1 MRETLRGAPVRYM
14 VFLRLFPIVRC
25 LSKSRGWSGPQSK
38 LFGGKYR
45 WSESRREWNYAG
57 IWQLWRSTDRRTT
70 SNHAKATIESS
81 RNVRAAK
88 TKTKKLVRQWML
100 LLRVSD
106 EWKNGFVTKK
116 YEMRKMKMVASQPCQ
131 GEIWRIATKTWCGTA
146 KYERIIA
153 TDHKYEA
160 AERKISQFRSG
171 ESGIRKM
178 FWLTGRYIQFAFISV
193 KIMAATSAKFH
204 GGFWNPSKTS
214 LPRLRIKMFSSQNFF
229 QKNKH
234 QSGKYV

>member
-1 MRETLRGAPVRYM
+1 MRETLRGAPVRYI
-14 VFLRLFPIVRC
+14 VFLCLFPIVRC

-38 LFGGKYR
+38 LFGGKKIVGLRAGENEIMPAYGSYEAR
-45 WSESRREWNYAG
+45 IVERR
-57 IWQLWRSTDRRTT
+57 R
-70 SNHAKATIESS
+70 NHAKATIESS
-81 RNVRAAK
+81 RNVSAAK

-131 GEIWRIATKTWCGTA
+131 GEIWRIATKTWWGTA

-160 AERKISQFRSG
+160 AEREISQFRSG

-204 GGFWNPSKTS
+204 GGFWN
-214 LPRLRIKMFSSQNFF
+214 
-229 QKNKH
+229 KN
-234 QSGKYV
+234 

>member
-1 MRETLRGAPVRYM
+1 MFNLLLLFSQGPCQTVNNLFEGNSPRGARSLYSFPLPVSNCQM
-14 VFLRLFPIVRC
+14 SF
-25 LSKSRGWSGPQSK
+25 KESGLIGASIK
-38 LFGGKYR
+38 AFWREKNR
-45 WSESRREWNYAG
+45 WSESRGEWNYAG
-57 IWQLWRSTDRRTT
+57 IWQLRSTDRRTT

-131 GEIWRIATKTWCGTA
+131 GEIWRIATKTWWGTA

-160 AERKISQFRSG
+160 AEREISQFRSG

-204 GGFWNPSKTS
+204 GGFWN
-214 LPRLRIKMFSSQNFF
+214 
-229 QKNKH
+229 KN
-234 QSGKYV
+234 